1 MNSVSQRH
9 KDVLLKRQALFMS
22 PNEIRLKKRATT
34 FPSWSEEPISLKA
47 LIPNWKSR
55 KDPPIYAQHKQ
66 HTFTVPCMIHMNP
79 VRGSCASSGLPDLW
93 FFIQC
98 WSKNTSTA
106 FVTQRGTINYRK
118 IERT

>member
-47 LIPNWKSR
+47 LIPN
-55 KDPPIYAQHKQ
+55 
-66 HTFTVPCMIHMNP
+66 
-79 VRGSCASSGLPDLW
+79 
-93 FFIQC
+93 
-98 WSKNTSTA
+98 
-106 FVTQRGTINYRK
+106 
-118 IERT
+118 